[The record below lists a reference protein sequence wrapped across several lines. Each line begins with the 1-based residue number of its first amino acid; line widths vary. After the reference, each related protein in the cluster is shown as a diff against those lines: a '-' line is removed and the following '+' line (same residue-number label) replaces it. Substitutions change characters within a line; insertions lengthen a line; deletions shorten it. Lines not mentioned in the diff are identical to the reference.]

1 MGKGIG
7 IQKCSYPIAKKKKK
21 KKVRGDGPRKQAGAV
36 NGGAE
41 NAKGEGSMT
50 FFLKILAG
58 AIC

>member
-1 MGKGIG
+1 VGKGIG
-7 IQKCSYPIAKKKKK
+7 IQKCSYPIAK

>member
-1 MGKGIG
+1 M
-7 IQKCSYPIAKKKKK
+7 QLPYRQKKKKK

>member
-21 KKVRGDGPRKQAGAV
+21 VRGDGPRKQAGAL

-41 NAKGEGSMT
+41 NAKKGEGSMP

-58 AIC
+58 EIC